1 MLNFSGF
8 KEAIKYKD
16 DPMAYSAYDTPMPPE
31 VTNEKR
37 IRLGNVNITRG
48 PLKEETR
55 FIILDTGKVE
65 IGNYHLHADMP
76 NYQNS
81 SYVFHG
87 HIYPKQKNLTVTD
100 FQVANEKLYPW
111 QSHPLHKAAV
121 ELKMDVF
128 LKSDVFIKNIKS
140 GIKSLL
146 DAKIIKSDWVLKNMQ
161 NKTFPISSIINNN
174 NFGNNYD
181 FIKNHDDDYMAIKDR
196 QGKEIISNYMTTKR
210 LFANKDKDPKNWFAR
225 YGEEAL

>member
-8 KEAIKYKD
+8 KESIKYKD
-16 DPMAYSAYDTPMPPE
+16 DPMAYGAYDTPIPTE
-31 VTNEKR
+31 ITNEKR

-55 FIILDTGKVE
+55 FIIRDNGKVE

-87 HIYPKQKNLTVTD
+87 HIYPKQKVLAVTD

-111 QSHPLHKAAV
+111 HSHPLHKAAV

-128 LKSDVFIKNIKS
+128 LKSDAFLKNIKP

-146 DAKIIKSDWVLKNMQ
+146 DAKIIKNDWILKNMQ
-161 NKTFPISSIINNN
+161 NKTFPISSINNAVSHQS
-174 NFGNNYD
+174 D
-181 FIKNHDDDYMAIKDR
+181 FDKNHDDEYMTIKNN
-196 QGKEIISNYMTTKR
+196 QGKEIINNYITPKR
-210 LFANKDKDPKNWFAR
+210 LWANKDKDPKNWFTR
-225 YGEEAL
+225 YGEGVK